1 MLKRPLS
8 SLSEVEFESIAG
20 GISGLKDLDL
30 TRLIFSQESQQ
41 TSQ

>member
-20 GISGLKDLDL
+20 GISVSKVNP
-30 TRLIFSQESQQ
+30 SM
-41 TSQ
+41 